1 MKIPYLK
8 KKPELKSYHNVTW
21 EDNYSWIHQKNI
33 LEVLRD
39 KTKLDPEV
47 KNYLDEENSYAN
59 YHLKDTENLQKKLF
73 DEIKGRIKLDDESLP
88 YKDHTYEY
96 WSKTTAVGNYSIK
109 LRKKIDTDLVEE
121 IWNGDEEKKKLE
133 TEYFG
138 VGDLEV
144 SNNDKYL
151 GYSLDIK
158 GSEYYTI
165 FIRDI
170 KTNEIITKEISETSG
185 GITFSLDDKYVF
197 YSKLDQNHRARKIYR
212 HEIGNFNGQDELI
225 FEEKSEAFTVSIGL
239 SSDEKYYF
247 INTSDHNTS
256 EQYYFGVDE
265 INIKPKLII
274 KREKGIIYS
283 VSSWDSKFFNH
294 TNKDAEDFKIDVSD
308 SLEKQNWKTFIPP
321 RDEVLIGGCTFLKNW
336 IIRSET
342 SNALDK
348 LFVKNI
354 SSGVEE
360 ELIFSN
366 ETVYVPGISLI
377 QKDRDTDNVYLGY
390 SSPKTP
396 SRVYSYNL
404 STKTK
409 KLVKEQEIP
418 SGHNPEDYIVE
429 RVDYKS
435 HDGRLVP
442 LTITRHKKT
451 KIDGSANLLLYG
463 YGSYGSSMS
472 PNFSSTRLS
481 LINRDIIW
489 ATAHIRGGMEKGMKW
504 WKEGKLINKKNTFE
518 DYIHA
523 AKYLIDNNYSSKGK
537 IIGMGGSA
545 GGLLMGAVVNQ
556 APELFLGI
564 IMAVPFVDS
573 LTTNLDHSLPLT
585 VGEFDEFG
593 NAKDIKEHFDYIFSY
608 APYNNI
614 KKMDYPHILITTSL
628 SANTLAVT
636 PEPHENTIFLLWSKL
651 NGLNFSTILSLAINV
666 RSSVFINSEKGK
678 QNEFLIDP
686 LLKPFLG
693 SATFPSNL
701 SILLASITLNS
712 FSEIFLSISCL
723 SFTSFLFSLA
733 L

>member
-1 MKIPYLK
+1 MKIPQLPK
-8 KKPELKSYHNVTW
+8 KLEIKSCHNTTW
-21 EDNYSWIHQKNI
+21 EDHYSWIHQKNI

-39 KTKLDPEV
+39 KSKLDPEV
-47 KNYLDEENSYAN
+47 KKYLDEENNYAEH
-59 YHLKDTENLQKKLF
+59 HLKDTKKLQNTLF

-96 WSKTTAVGNYSIK
+96 WTKTTTKGNYSIK
-109 LRKKIDTDLVEE
+109 LRKKIGTNKVEE
-121 IWNGDEEKKKLE
+121 IWNGDKEKEKLK

-165 FIRDI
+165 HIRDI
-170 KTNEIITKEISETSG
+170 ENNKIISKEIKETSG
-185 GITFSLDDKYVF
+185 GITFSLDDKYIF

-212 HEIGNFNGQDELI
+212 HEIGNYKDRDLLI

-256 EQYYFGVDE
+256 EQYYFSVDE
-265 INIKPKLII
+265 AKPLPKLIM
-274 KREKGIIYS
+274 KREKGVLYS
-283 VSSWDSKFFNH
+283 VSSWSGNFYNH
-294 TNKDAEDFKIDVSD
+294 TNKDAEDFKIDITD
-308 SLEKQNWKTFIPP
+308 SLEKLDWKPFILPKK
-321 RDEVLIGGCTFLKNW
+321 EVLIGGLSFLNNW

-348 LFVKNI
+348 LFVRNI
-354 SSGVEE
+354 STNIEE
-360 ELIFSN
+360 ELIFSD
-366 ETVYVPGISLI
+366 ETIYVPGVSLT
-377 QKDRDTDNVYLGY
+377 QKNRDTDEVYLGY

-396 SRVYSYNL
+396 SRVYKFNL
-404 STKTK
+404 SNKSK
-409 KLVKEQEIP
+409 DLVKEQKIP
-418 SGHNPEDYIVE
+418 SGHSPENYIVE
-429 RVDYKS
+429 RVEFKS

-463 YGSYGSSMS
+463 YGSYGNSMS
-472 PNFSSTRLS
+472 PSFSSTRLS

-504 WKEGKLINKKNTFE
+504 WKEGKLTNKKNTFE

-523 AKYLIDNNYSSKGK
+523 AKYLIEKKYTSNGK

-556 APELFLGI
+556 SPGLFLGI

-593 NAKDIKEHFDYIFSY
+593 NAKDNKEHFDYIFSY

-614 KKMDYPHILITTSL
+614 KKIDYPHMLITTSL
-628 SANTLAVT
+628 SDNRVLFD
-636 PEPHENTIFLLWSKL
+636 EPAKFTAKLREYKTDNNLL
-651 NGLNFSTILSLAINV
+651 
-666 RSSVFINSEKGK
+666 
-678 QNEFLIDP
+678 
-686 LLKPFLG
+686 LLKTEMNAG
-693 SATFPSNL
+693 HGGKSGRDGA
-701 SILLASITLNS
+701 IE
-712 FSEIFLSISCL
+712 EIAIDYAFALKISKKI
-723 SFTSFLFSLA
+723 
-733 L
+733 